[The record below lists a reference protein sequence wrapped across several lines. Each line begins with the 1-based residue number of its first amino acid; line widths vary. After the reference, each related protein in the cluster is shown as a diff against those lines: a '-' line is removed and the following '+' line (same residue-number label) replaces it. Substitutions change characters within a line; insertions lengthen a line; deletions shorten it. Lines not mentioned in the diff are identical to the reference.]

1 MMDNVN
7 TDNWAEF
14 LLKLLAGTWQY
25 FYFMSYKAYKTEFT
39 GTRRFAGLLEMNNE
53 VGSHKVDIYKVI
65 LRAHKATFKE
75 LNVEYG
81 NR

>member
-1 MMDNVN
+1 
-7 TDNWAEF
+7 
-14 LLKLLAGTWQY
+14 
-25 FYFMSYKAYKTEFT
+25 MSYKAYKTEFT